1 LVKKVRW
8 VDTKNNITVMDHA
21 RISGGLL
28 NGKVGQVVE
37 ITKKGHMKVVVGDMA
52 FEVKPSQAIR
62 VLPE

>member
-1 LVKKVRW
+1 
-8 VDTKNNITVMDHA
+8 MDHA